1 MKGPQN
7 TVIQYLTRNF
17 DRWAFSIRRNDVP
30 RSQWQLVVFF
40 QASHLWMCV
49 FTQKKHALF
58 DNLQTMNSGTTT
70 DQKPK
75 PFGIPGYW
83 PSPRID
89 CHSSSLFSSV
99 AAFWPQ
105 RTHRI
110 FDVARS
116 HQVAPAGSSLELITV
131 LKNPGDPKSTFS
143 SFPGLTYVG
152 CMFAVFSGKRLQFA
166 IENGHRNSGFTHEK
180 WWFSIVF
187 CMLTRG
193 SPSSPSCCPKVPLPP
208 LPVMDRW
215 CPGVP
220 WIPAK
225 RSPGMMGYIM

>member
-7 TVIQYLTRNF
+7 TVIQYLTRKF

-40 QASHLWMCV
+40 KQVTCGCV
-49 FTQKKHALF
+49 YSPKKHAFF

-70 DQKPK
+70 DQKPQ
-75 PFGIPGYW
+75 PFGISGYW

-89 CHSSSLFSSV
+89 CHSSSLLLPFFISVQFSGC
-99 AAFWPQ
+99 FWPQ

-131 LKNPGDPKSTFS
+131 LKNWRTLVILSPHFLH
-143 SFPGLTYVG
+143 FPGLTYVR
-152 CMFAVFSGKRLQFA
+152 CMFAVFSGKGLQFA
-166 IENGHRNSGFTHEK
+166 IENGHRNSGFTM
-180 WWFSIVF
+180 I
-187 CMLTRG
+187 
-193 SPSSPSCCPKVPLPP
+193 LPMKNCGF
-208 LPVMDRW
+208 L
-215 CPGVP
+215 
-220 WIPAK
+220 
-225 RSPGMMGYIM
+225 